1 MEKRFAGLR
10 SKVWARLSWLTVVCG
25 MLTNRDMCLGG
36 GNPVPRDPE
45 DAGRDAAADTG
56 RDAMLRLPLGTSPV
70 SMRIFR
76 SLVATSRSTQLL
88 RSRV

>member
-1 MEKRFAGLR
+1 MRARSREKVMEKRYAGLQ

-36 GNPVPRDPE
+36 GKPVYRDPV

-56 RDAMLRLPLGTSPV
+56 RDAMLHLGPLDTRTSDRADSERPKV
-70 SMRIFR
+70 
-76 SLVATSRSTQLL
+76 
-88 RSRV
+88 